1 MNETTYIYIVHSDID
16 ENNIYAEFL
25 EEQAAIEYARK
36 NASELTYVDKV
47 EVLLDEDGDIL
58 DEFDSETIWVYSDE
72 EAPVES
78 EEDPWDMLAVEY
90 EEQEANK
97 HDLGDTTWFESLDTD
112 ELVETLEE
120 NETEVECKECFDL
133 FPKTDCVKVAFGYIC
148 PTCAKCE
155 VADEDIFKIDFPE
168 YEKFPGENEM
178 IPGEPD
184 PEPMPDNS
192 PNPEPMP
199 ETEET
204 ENDLISEPEEAVP
217 FLVKDEEEAIAG
229 YDEATEV
236 IQDSDIE
243 NKEEILNTL
252 DHIKEEEKE
261 HIEELQ
267 DLEVDTNTKDENDPI
282 SNPEE
287 IETPEDD
294 IAELE
299 ELFDVG
305 LNVGID
311 GGENNNVSV
320 LSSHE
325 PEKEG
330 EEELKELF
338 DANVNLSLD
347 GGTGNDVSV
356 LSPLG
361 GVGLGETLAEGAM
374 QTVTKEEFKAELEAS
389 PDAIVICSTTD
400 CDYGIRCET
409 YEAYFNAT
417 DNNYEVYSWAETYR
431 DDFTDADL
439 VETFSTFDELWDYII
454 DFKNYPSYDF
464 DRNFVDSVNEDYI
477 IDTTETF
484 SYDELYK
491 AIVTEGDIVTLMID
505 SQTDNDGNTIDQSWE
520 ICDADG
526 VFSVVEHFYNVEKD
540 EVEDGDFVFE
550 SDDFDTFYAAL
561 ARKNP
566 EVFIGKETITEHV
579 NEEHSAV
586 ESEQELEG
594 TDNAVVDCKVADVVT
609 HSEDEKPVDCEGKK
623 KPLEKPLTEDTHAK
637 YAKPEGDR
645 KAAYNNALKYAKK
658 DNAPYIYGY
667 SGTNGKF
674 FALDQPVK
682 VTGDIVEKEKEFRNR
697 YKNCKVVYVAYPDK
711 AFMEGYQK
719 FTPEEMEEYGIDE
732 DGNSIEGYDEYV
744 RCTWCEDIFTKD
756 MCGFE
761 ADFGW
766 LCDRCQMA
774 ISSRGERLSMI
785 INPTEDDFKR
795 VMTEQVSMTSAELI
809 DKYGTDDIDLINA
822 GKEPEERV
830 ELKEEA
836 PEYDLTEV
844 NELLKEIRGTDKK
857 KSIHMR

>member
-16 ENNIYAEFL
+16 ENNIYAEFP

-47 EVLLDEDGDIL
+47 EVLLDDDGDIL
-58 DEFDSETIWVYSDE
+58 DEYDSETIWVYSDE
-72 EAPVES
+72 EAPAES
-78 EEDPWDMLAVEY
+78 EEDYWDMLAAEY

-97 HDLGDTTWFESLDTD
+97 HDLGDTTWFEGLDTND
-112 ELVETLEE
+112 LVETLEE

-168 YEKFPGENEM
+168 YEKFSSENEM
-178 IPGEPD
+178 IPGEPN

-192 PNPEPMP
+192 PNPDPMP

-204 ENDLISEPEEAVP
+204 ENNPISDPEEVVP

-243 NKEEILNTL
+243 NKEEILDTL

-294 IAELE
+294 TAELE

-325 PEKEG
+325 PKKEG

-361 GVGLGETLAEGAM
+361 GVGLGEAIESADYSFTLSDKISEELLYRALVEEG
-374 QTVTKEEFKAELEAS
+374 VLVSLEAGDTGEVGVS
-389 PDAIVICSTTD
+389 FSD
-400 CDYGIRCET
+400 GG
-409 YEAYFNAT
+409 
-417 DNNYEVYSWAETYR
+417 VYS
-431 DDFTDADL
+431 
-439 VETFSTFDELWDYII
+439 
-454 DFKNYPSYDF
+454 
-464 DRNFVDSVNEDYI
+464 
-477 IDTTETF
+477 DTTLEITEYNGRF
-484 SYDELYK
+484 SATEYYTSDDGDYK
-491 AIVTEGDIVTLMID
+491 EGDTIIETDSFETL
-505 SQTDNDGNTIDQSWE
+505 
-520 ICDADG
+520 
-526 VFSVVEHFYNVEKD
+526 
-540 EVEDGDFVFE
+540 
-550 SDDFDTFYAAL
+550 YAAL
-561 ARKNP
+561 QQDYP
-566 EVFIGKETITEHV
+566 EVFIGSESLVEHV
-579 NEEHSAV
+579 NEEHAAI
-586 ESEQELEG
+586 EADQELEG
-594 TDNAVVDCKVADVVT
+594 TDNAVVKCKVADVVT

-623 KPLEKPLTEDTHAK
+623 KPLEKPLTEETHAK

-645 KAAYNNALKYAKK
+645 KEAYNNALKYAKK
-658 DNAPYIYGY
+658 DNVPYIYGY

-836 PEYDLTEV
+836 PDYDLTEV
-844 NELLKEIRGTDKK
+844 NKLLSEIRGENKK